1 MSGIILASASKG
13 ATQADVEKVLAAHVG
28 EENIIRPEVEVEAPV
43 EPKRDDFDTE
53 EDFEAAHVEWQDKQE
68 KPEEKDEEEGEEE
81 EEKPVVR
88 KPSKFQRRIGK
99 ITSRL
104 EQENKELRDRLAA
117 IEKGEKKDDKKAD
130 ENPRPKRADFDTDE
144 KYEDALLAWGT
155 EKALA
160 EKSTKD
166 AQRSQQEYATQIE
179 KDYKERL
186 AAFKE
191 TVEDADEVLN
201 QDIPVDPAVQWA
213 MKEEANGPEM
223 AYYLG
228 RHPEYAKKL
237 YEMSPHSAVKEVG
250 RLSDRL
256 LKAASGSPAPGS
268 GRREQPKPKPRVPAP
283 VRPVNTSATASTL
296 TSRDA
301 AQKGDFRAF
310 RAAQR
315 AGR

>member
-28 EENIIRPEVEVEAPV
+28 EENIIRPEVEVEVPV

-68 KPEEKDEEEGEEE
+68 TVKTADEDDEEEER
-81 EEKPVVR
+81 PVVR

-117 IEKGEKKDDKKAD
+117 IEKGEKKDDKKVD

-268 GRREQPKPKPRVPAP
+268 GRGDSTKTKPRVPAP

-296 TSRDA
+296 TSADA
-301 AQKGDFRAF
+301 AKARNYKAF
-310 RAAQR
+310 KVAQR